1 MHPAE
6 GRGAV
11 FGGSGLICD
20 FAVASAVLPVLTT
33 AHRYDSHDTA
43 PYGKLYPDFGG
54 AVASFLLYVAELLDF
69 RGLPIGIAASVFWFL
84 TFWLVGRKWYERK
97 EGQ

>member
-54 AVASFLLYVAELLDF
+54 AVASFLLYVAAGRDYGKADVYDF
-69 RGLPIGIAASVFWFL
+69 KSTSKWTGGRTRQPDVYTGI
-84 TFWLVGRKWYERK
+84 VGF
-97 EGQ
+97 